1 MEKTTNYLEGKVTIE
16 MTFEEEAA
24 IQVAIIGEI
33 LALRRTIDELK
44 IRNVAGEEDEVIVAA
59 EKRIETLETIKREL

>member
-33 LALRRTIDELK
+33 IALRRTIDELK
-44 IRNVAGEEDEVIVAA
+44 IRNIAGEEDEVIAAA
-59 EKRIETLETIKREL
+59 ERRIETLETIKREL